1 MSKCLVTGGCGFIGS
16 NLVDELIKLGNEVHV
31 IDDLSA
37 SCNDDFY
44 FCSKASWSKI
54 SVCNLE
60 GENDFKEFK
69 PDYVFILPPIR
80 ESKWL

>member
-37 SCNDDFY
+37 SCNDDFTLTQRLHVQ
-44 FCSKASWSKI
+44 KLASVI
-54 SVCNLE
+54 Q
-60 GENDFKEFK
+60 
-69 PDYVFILPPIR
+69 R
-80 ESKWL
+80 R